1 MQPHLRVGLEDPLS
15 APRSFVQL
23 RMVLIEIKE
32 KEILPSSSQDY
43 SLMKPLQ
50 ILLPLGLS
58 LLIWIMILILW
69 NQIKN
74 EAKDEIVKKRIRR
87 NLIMTAI
94 IGTIG
99 ILGGF
104 WL

>member
-1 MQPHLRVGLEDPLS
+1 
-15 APRSFVQL
+15 
-23 RMVLIEIKE
+23 
-32 KEILPSSSQDY
+32 
-43 SLMKPLQ
+43 
-50 ILLPLGLS
+50 
-58 LLIWIMILILW
+58 MILILW